1 MTHLQSEFLR
11 ELLSCLEQGTDA
23 VAVTLID
30 EAGHIPQDPGAKMI
44 VTAEGRAWGTVG
56 GGKVE
61 ARAVATALDLIAER
75 TIKPRVAHW
84 NLQTDLGMSCG
95 GSATLLFEGHIAD
108 SWNIIVFGAGHI
120 AQALIPILST
130 FACQL
135 TVVDHRSE
143 WTEQLRR
150 NQRLRVVQ
158 SDDYIAEVTAARPGT
173 FYVICTR
180 GHATDLPVLE
190 AVLRRGDAGYVG
202 VVGSVTKGRSLRAG
216 LLKAGLTEAD
226 CEKFQTPM
234 GLAIGNNAPG
244 EIAVSIA
251 AKLLQVRDE

>member
-1 MTHLQSEFLR
+1 MTHLQNEFLR
-11 ELLSCLEQGTDA
+11 ELLSCLEQGIDA

-44 VTAEGRAWGTVG
+44 VTLEGRAWGTVG

-61 ARAVATALDLIAER
+61 ARAVATALELMSER
-75 TIKPRVAHW
+75 TTKPRILHW

-108 SWNIIVFGAGHI
+108 PWNIIVFGAGHI

-130 FACQL
+130 FACRL
-135 TVVDHRSE
+135 TCIDHRSE
-143 WTEQLRR
+143 WTEQLRQDR
-150 NQRLRVVQ
+150 RLRIVR
-158 SDDYIAEVTAARPGT
+158 SDDYVAEVNSAQPHT

-180 GHATDLPVLE
+180 GHATDLPILT

-216 LLKAGLTEAD
+216 LLNEGLSEAD

-234 GLAIGNNAPG
+234 GLSIGNNSPS